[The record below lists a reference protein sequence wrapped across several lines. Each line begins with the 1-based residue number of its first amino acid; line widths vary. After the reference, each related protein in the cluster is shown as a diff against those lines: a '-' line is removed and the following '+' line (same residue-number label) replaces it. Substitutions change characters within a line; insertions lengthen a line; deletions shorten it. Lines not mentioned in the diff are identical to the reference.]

1 MRFSR
6 PTTFGAALCAVA
18 LAAVAQDD
26 PVRTLNQQATTAYQA
41 KDYAGF
47 LKHSRALADLVPWS
61 TRGQYNLACARA
73 LSGDAAGAIALLQ
86 GLAAQGI
93 AFDLPADDDLA
104 SLREREDF
112 AEVQR
117 QMDALATPVGAAE
130 VAFRIEQKDVIP
142 EGVAHDART
151 GAFFVSSVRHRKVFR
166 VGKDG
171 TVADFVG
178 EGQDGLH
185 SVLALAV
192 DEPRRSLWL
201 SSRATSQMAGFE
213 KEKGEGHAVLA
224 EYDVDSGQRRRTV
237 PSPEGGTVADLTVGP
252 DGAVYVADPED
263 GRVYVLAPGAKTL
276 RTLVER
282 GAMRSAQGLALSADG
297 TTLFVADYARGVARV
312 RLSDGSVSW
321 LGAPPDTAMTGID
334 GLVSAGGWLV
344 GIQNGVN
351 PHRVIGLRLDPAGER
366 ATEARVLVRGHA
378 AFDEPTLGVV
388 VGSDFYFVANSQYGH
403 FRRDGSLDE
412 TRLVGP
418 AVLRTPLPK

>member
-1 MRFSR
+1 MGFWRR
-6 PTTFGAALCAVA
+6 ATVGAALFALA
-18 LAAVAQDD
+18 LAAGAQDD
-26 PVRTLNQQATTAYQA
+26 PVRSLNQQATAAYQA

-47 LKHSRALADLVPWS
+47 LKHSQALADLVPWS
-61 TRGQYNLACARA
+61 TRAQYNLACARA
-73 LSGDAAGAIALLQ
+73 LSGDAAGAIKLLQ

-117 QMDALATPVGAAE
+117 QMDALATPAGTAE

-142 EGVAHDART
+142 EGVAHDAKT
-151 GAFFVSSVRHRKVFR
+151 GAFFVSSVRHKKVFR
-166 VGKDG
+166 VKDG
-171 TVADFVG
+171 KAAEFVT

-185 SVLALAV
+185 SVLAMAV
-192 DEPRRSLWL
+192 DTPRRSLWL
-201 SSRATSQMAGFE
+201 SSRAMAQMAGFK
-213 KEKGEGHAVLA
+213 KEEGEGHAILA
-224 EYDVDSGQRRRTV
+224 EYDVDSGKLRRTV
-237 PSPEGGTVADLTVGP
+237 PAPEGGTVADLTVGS
-252 DGAVYVADPED
+252 DGTVYAADPED
-263 GRVYVLAPGAKTL
+263 GRVYVLDKGAKAL
-276 RTLVER
+276 RTLVAR
-282 GAMRSAQGLALSADG
+282 GAMRSAQGLTLSADAK
-297 TTLFVADYARGVARV
+297 TLFVADYARGVARV
-312 RLSDGSVSW
+312 RLPDGAVTW

-334 GLVSAGGWLV
+334 GLVRAGDWLV

-351 PHRVIGLRLDPAGER
+351 PHRVIGLRLDPSGEK
-366 ATEARVLVRGHA
+366 ATEARLLVRGHA

-418 AVLRTPLPK
+418 AVLRTPLPN